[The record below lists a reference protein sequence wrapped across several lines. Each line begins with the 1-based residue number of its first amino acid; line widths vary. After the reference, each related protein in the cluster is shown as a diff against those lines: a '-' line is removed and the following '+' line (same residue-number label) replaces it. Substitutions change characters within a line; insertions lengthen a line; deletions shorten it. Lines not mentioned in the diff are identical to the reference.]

1 MPTKVEKLNSYII
14 RCCNLDSLTFYET
27 RMNVPRSVIRAR
39 AKYLRTKYEFVFVA
53 KIVVSIL

>member
-14 RCCNLDSLTFYET
+14 RCCSLDSLTFYET

-39 AKYLRTKYEFVFVA
+39 AKYLRTKYEYVFVA
-53 KIVVSIL
+53 KIDESI